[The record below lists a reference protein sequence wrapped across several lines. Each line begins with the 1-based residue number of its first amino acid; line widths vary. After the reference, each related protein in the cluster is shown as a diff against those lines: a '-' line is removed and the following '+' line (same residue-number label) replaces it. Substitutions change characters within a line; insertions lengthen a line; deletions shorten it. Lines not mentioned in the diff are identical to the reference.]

1 MKRFIAY
8 FDFLGYKEFILNN
21 DNEHLK
27 VRAGH
32 ILRDIEI
39 SLGQGKYQQ
48 PGNGVVV
55 ADLSSTRINCLNIS
69 DTVIF
74 WTNDDS
80 IESLEELLL
89 VAYEF
94 NWRET
99 LFSFPVR
106 GVIYCDQIEMISGQ
120 QKNQAGA
127 IYSPNL
133 IYGHGLV
140 KAHLK
145 AENLNWAGA
154 VIDKTVIE
162 QIDGKVDIK
171 SFLKPFAKLY
181 RVPYKVPE
189 QDIQEEFALNIN
201 KGGLNATAF
210 ENAKDDIIRAFSND
224 NKSIDKPRVQEILA
238 NTITF
243 LETFRD

>member
-8 FDFLGYKEFILNN
+8 FDYLGYKDFILNN
-21 DNEHLK
+21 DSAHLK
-27 VRAGH
+27 RRAGH

-39 SLGQGKYQQ
+39 SLGQGKYQE
-48 PGNGVVV
+48 PKNGVIV

-89 VAYEF
+89 VADEF
-94 NWRET
+94 NWREV
-99 LFSFPVR
+99 LYNFPVR
-106 GVIYCDQIEMISGQ
+106 GVICCDEIEMISGQ

-133 IYGHGLV
+133 IYGKGLV
-140 KAHLK
+140 RAHLK
-145 AENLNWAGA
+145 AENLNWAGC
-154 VIDKTVIE
+154 VIDATVIE
-162 QIDGKVDIK
+162 HIKEKVNVEK
-171 SFLKPFAKLY
+171 FLEPFAKLY
-181 RVPYKVPE
+181 KVPYKVPE
-189 QDIQEEFALNIN
+189 HDFDEYALLIN
-201 KGGLNATAF
+201 KGGLNETAF
-210 ENAKDDIIRAFSND
+210 ENTKKGIIQAFSND
-224 NKSIDKPRVQEILA
+224 NKPIDKPRVQEILG
-238 NTITF
+238 NTISF

>member
-8 FDFLGYKEFILNN
+8 FDYLGYKHFILNN
-21 DNEHLK
+21 DSDHLRR
-27 VRAGH
+27 RAGH
-32 ILRDIEI
+32 ILRDIEM
-39 SLGQGKYQQ
+39 SLGQGKYQD
-48 PGNGVVV
+48 PRNGVIV

-80 IESLEELLL
+80 VESLEELLL

-94 NWRET
+94 NWREI
-99 LFSFPVR
+99 LYSFPIR
-106 GVIYCDQIEMISGQ
+106 GVIYYDQIEMISGQ

-140 KAHLK
+140 KAHIK
-145 AENLNWAGA
+145 TENLNWAGC
-154 VIDKTVIE
+154 VIDATVLE
-162 QIDGKVDIK
+162 QLKDKVNVEE
-171 SFLKPFAKLY
+171 FLKPFAKQY
-181 RVPYKVPE
+181 KVPYKT
-189 QDIQEEFALNIN
+189 QEHNLDEYVLLIN
-201 KGGLNATAF
+201 KGSLNETAF
-210 ENAKDDIIRAFSND
+210 ENAKKDIIQAFSND
-224 NKSIDKPRVQEILA
+224 NKPVDKPRVQELLA
-238 NTITF
+238 NTIAF